1 MSGQVLPL
9 DEEQYYELI
18 SFFISSAYLMHHQ
31 EEQYEE
37 LYPSFRLL
45 DGAKRLTES
54 IISSGGF
61 EDDVW
66 PRSFVEKCEEGF
78 ELLMTDQAA
87 FIEFIDE
94 STRML
99 AIEMKKR
106 SK

>member
-1 MSGQVLPL
+1 MTRQVLPL
-9 DEEQYYELI
+9 DEEQYYDLI

-31 EEQYEE
+31 GEQYEE

-66 PRSFVEKCEEGF
+66 PHSFVEKCEEGF
-78 ELLMTDQAA
+78 ELLMTDQQA
-87 FIEFIDE
+87 FVEFINE

-99 AIEMKKR
+99 ANEMKKR
-106 SK
+106 SE